1 VGGPTHIGARS
12 APKGIGLVQMIGTDT
27 SGNVYVAD
35 YNNHRIRK
43 ITAAGE
49 VSTLAGSGTGGFAN
63 GTGTTAQFNNPHG
76 VAVDSAGNVYV
87 ADSGNNRIRKIEVAK
102 AVLTLAGSG
111 TRGFAN
117 GTGTAALF
125 YSPNGVAVDS
135 SGNLYVA
142 DTGAQ
147 RILKIEYRV
156 P

>member
-1 VGGPTHIGARS
+1 MGGPTHIGARS

-27 SGNVYVAD
+27 SGNIYVAD
-35 YNNHRIRK
+35 Y
-43 ITAAGE
+43 
-49 VSTLAGSGTGGFAN
+49 
-63 GTGTTAQFNNPHG
+63 
-76 VAVDSAGNVYV
+76 
-87 ADSGNNRIRKIEVAK
+87 GNNRIRKIEVAK

-117 GTGTAALF
+117 GIGTSAQFHRPHGVAVDSVGNVYVADSGNHRIREITAAGVVSTLAGNGREGHRDGTGASAGF

-142 DTGAQ
+142 DMGAQ